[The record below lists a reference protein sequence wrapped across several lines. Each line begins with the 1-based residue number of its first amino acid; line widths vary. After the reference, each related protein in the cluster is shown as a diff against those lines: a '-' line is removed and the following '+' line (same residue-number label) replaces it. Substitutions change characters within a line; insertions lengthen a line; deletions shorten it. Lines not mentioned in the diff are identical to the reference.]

1 MQGTLRAEEEDTAG
15 KAREKAH
22 TSSAWS
28 ADQREA
34 QCAQPVP
41 MQPLSHTRHTV
52 KCLPCCCKAGRA

>member
-28 ADQREA
+28 ADQ
-34 QCAQPVP
+34 
-41 MQPLSHTRHTV
+41 
-52 KCLPCCCKAGRA
+52 